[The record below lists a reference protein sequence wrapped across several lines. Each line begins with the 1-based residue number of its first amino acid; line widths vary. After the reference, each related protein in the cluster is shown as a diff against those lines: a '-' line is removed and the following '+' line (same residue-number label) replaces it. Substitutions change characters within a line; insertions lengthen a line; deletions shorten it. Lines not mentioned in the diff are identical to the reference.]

1 VLFVTNKCCLWRETE
16 NGPKTKDTKMT
27 RLPLMKLGSLLKK
40 IDEREKGLG
49 VGVEVRGVEKISSS
63 L

>member
-1 VLFVTNKCCLWRETE
+1 MLQISVTFGEKLKIVQKQKN
-16 NGPKTKDTKMT
+16 TKMT
-27 RLPLMKLGSLLKK
+27 KLPLMKLGSLLKK